1 MSATIQPKGIKN
13 TKGDSPFRTTAAG
26 RVPLHGSAI
35 EAPKALRIGII
46 QNGRIVEEKIVR
58 ERESVTVGFLEKNT
72 FVVPSP
78 LLPARHVLFEVKGGR
93 HVLNTVRGMKG
104 KVQTGRGVR
113 ELADIEGGRRI
124 DLDDSSR
131 GKIVI
136 GDATLLFQFV
146 AAPPLQPRP
155 QLPAS
160 VRGGWLR
167 NFGVDRVFSS
177 IVFFSLVMH
186 VAPLIFLVLMDW
198 PIDVQGFDLDNK
210 YIQLVLLPPDESV
223 MKALADDVAAADDG
237 DKTAADDDADDA
249 VRDDAKPTKTPAKPG
264 KILSAEEKAAIDA
277 QRRAKLEATVSS
289 KGILAVIGTESDGA
303 NGNAGID
310 LLAPGGVDS
319 DMDAVLQSVT
329 GTKLASAEDAG
340 SSLRTLADSAGGSVV
355 ADISALDISHADAE
369 LETEHAKET
378 GVKAKASL
386 GKGEEV
392 DGSGILDPA
401 EVTKVVRSRMTAI
414 QMCYQKGLNKNYGLE
429 GKISVRFTIGTSGRV
444 TKAVAVEDTLDDPDV
459 AACVIDKVKG
469 FAFTEPEGGAVEY
482 VFPFVFKPAN

>member
-1 MSATIQPKGIKN
+1 MSATTHPKGNKS
-13 TKGDSPFRTTAAG
+13 TRADSPFRTTAAV
-26 RVPLHGSAI
+26 RAPF
-35 EAPKALRIGII
+35 APKALRIGII
-46 QNGRIVEEKIVR
+46 QNGRIIEERIIR
-58 ERESVTVGFLEKNT
+58 GRESVTVGYLEKNT

-78 LLPARHVLFEVKGGR
+78 LLPARHVLFEVRGGR
-93 HVLNTVRGMKG
+93 RVLNTVRGMKG
-104 KVQTGRGVR
+104 KVRTGRGVR
-113 ELADIEGGRRI
+113 ELADVEGGRRI

-136 GDATLLFQFV
+136 DDATLLFQFV

-160 VRGGWLR
+160 VRRGWLN
-167 NFGVDRVFSS
+167 NFGFDRVFSA
-177 IVFFSLVMH
+177 IVTFCLVLH
-186 VAPLIFLVLMDW
+186 VVPLLFLVLKDW
-198 PIDVQGFDLDNK
+198 PIEAQGFDLDNK
-210 YIQLVLLPPDESV
+210 YIQLVLLPPDEDV
-223 MKALADDVAAADDG
+223 MKALADDSAVADDG
-237 DKTAADDDADDA
+237 DKTAAEDEADDA
-249 VRDDAKPTKTPAKPG
+249 VRDEARPTKTPAKPG
-264 KILSAEEKAAIDA
+264 KVLTAEEKAALEA
-277 QRRAKLEATVSS
+277 QRRAKLEATVST

-303 NGNAGID
+303 GGSAGID

-340 SSLRTLADSAGGSVV
+340 SSLRKLADSAGGSVV

-369 LETEHAKET
+369 LETDHAKET

-386 GKGEEV
+386 GKGEEI
-392 DGSGILDPA
+392 DGTGILDPA
-401 EVTKVVRSRMTAI
+401 QVTKVVRSRMTAI

-444 TKAVAVEDTLDDPDV
+444 TKAVAVEDTLGDPDV
-459 AACVIDKVKG
+459 AACVVDKVKG